1 MQPSAIETLGLSA
14 ALFLGAC
21 LIFSRPRRGTPIQD
35 LSLLGSSMGL
45 GALTLASATA
55 VDERSITSVV
65 LVGALGTISHEVP
78 ASSYLP
84 RPFLALG
91 SVALFQH
98 LSSPRWQAALLLA
111 AVLAAALA
119 VGPRVGP
126 LLPHRWRGDLAVL
139 LALAAA
145 AFLAAPE
152 LLRGW
157 DRSHVAAEAAS
168 SAPPQA
174 EAPWAVAFVV
184 GLFAV
189 TLLRGLWRSA
199 RGSPISLRSTAP

>member
-1 MQPSAIETLGLSA
+1 MQPSAVEILGLSA

-21 LIFSRPRRGTPIQD
+21 LVFSPPRRGTPLQN
-35 LSLLGSSMGL
+35 LSLWGASMGL

-55 VDERSITSVV
+55 VDERWITAVV
-65 LVGALGTISHEVP
+65 LVGALGTISPDVIV
-78 ASSYLP
+78 SSYLP

-91 SVALFQH
+91 SVALFHH

-111 AVLAAALA
+111 AVLTAALA
-119 VGPRVGP
+119 VGPRVGRR
-126 LLPHRWRGDLAVL
+126 LPHRWRADLAVL
-139 LALAAA
+139 VALAAA

-157 DRSHVAAEAAS
+157 DRAHVAAETAS
-168 SAPPQA
+168 GAPLRA
-174 EAPWAVAFVV
+174 EAPWAVAFVI

-189 TLLRGLWRSA
+189 TLLWGLWRST